1 MYNPKSQCP
10 ALSTTAAVLV
20 VTLLAG
26 SFAGCAAPG
35 GPLGQSGPQ
44 LAAPEAGAYQVVLT
58 EAEQRLRANE
68 QRFNDVVTGA
78 ILKNAMAG
86 AAVGAAL
93 SLLSGNRGRDVVA
106 GAAFGAAAG
115 GALGAY
121 QGYTR
126 AKLEQ
131 QKMDIAA
138 TYNSIADDIKQQ
150 NDRWA
155 SDLVDARSVHA
166 TSMKELQSLQARARA
181 GTVQVAEQRA
191 QLARFGEN
199 HELMQ
204 RRLEVMNKERGQYEE
219 ALDKLPR
226 SAASERAQAEQQLA
240 AMRSSVG
247 QLQAQVTSLGNALT
261 TSRV

>member
-1 MYNPKSQCP
+1 MQSPSPYRA
-10 ALSTTAAVLV
+10 ALSTTATVLV

-35 GPLGQSGPQ
+35 GPAGQSAPQ
-44 LAAPEAGAYQVVLT
+44 SAAPAAGSYKVVLT
-58 EAEQRLRANE
+58 DAEQRMRANE
-68 QRFNDVVTGA
+68 RRFNDVVTGA
-78 ILKNAMAG
+78 VLKNAMIGAG
-86 AAVGAAL
+86 VGAAAA
-93 SLLSGNRGRDVVA
+93 LLSGRRGRDVVA
-106 GAAFGAAAG
+106 GAAIGAAAG

-131 QKMDIAA
+131 QKMNIAA

-166 TSMKELQSLQARARA
+166 TSLQQLQSLQARARA

-191 QLARFGEN
+191 QVARFEEN
-199 HELMQ
+199 HKLMQ
-204 RRLEVMNKERGQYEE
+204 RRLEVMKKEQGQYEE
-219 ALDKLPR
+219 ALAKLPR
-226 SAASERAQAEQQLA
+226 EAAQERARAEQQLA